1 MDGKS
6 RPLTRRHIGA
16 LGLAVLASAAV
27 RQSHAAG
34 ARIGTV
40 EDAVG
45 NAFARQEETRPLRK
59 ADAILLNDYVW
70 TERRSR
76 ALLAL
81 DGGTRIHLGPQAQL
95 VIDRY
100 VAEAGGDLVLG
111 TGALVFDRAESLPP
125 IDVEIR
131 STFGLIGVRGTRF
144 FAGPSRGVFGVFVAR
159 GVVDVDAAG
168 VARTLR
174 AGDGV
179 DIAAP
184 GAPPSAVAR
193 WGQARIDEALASV
206 LG

>member
-111 TGALVFDRAESLPP
+111 TGALVFDRAEPAADRCGDTF
-125 IDVEIR
+125 DVR
-131 STFGLIGVRGTRF
+131 PDRRARHTLLRRTQPRRVRRVRG
-144 FAGPSRGVFGVFVAR
+144 AR
-159 GVVDVDAAG
+159 GGRRRCGGCRSDVAG
-168 VARTLR
+168 GRRRRHRGARR
-174 AGDGV
+174 S
-179 DIAAP
+179 
-184 GAPPSAVAR
+184 PSAVAR

>member
-45 NAFARQEETRPLRK
+45 NAFARQEETRSLRK

-81 DGGTRIHLGPQAQL
+81 DGGTRIQLGPQAHL

-131 STFGLIGVRGTRF
+131 STFSLIGVRGTRF
-144 FAGPSRGVFGVFVAR
+144 FAGRCRWATESTSRRPALLRAPSRDGAKR
-159 GVVDVDAAG
+159 ASTK
-168 VARTLR
+168 RLR
-174 AGDGV
+174 AC
-179 DIAAP
+179 
-184 GAPPSAVAR
+184 SADPA
-193 WGQARIDEALASV
+193 
-206 LG
+206 